1 MDHWNKLAE
10 KHNYQ
15 TAVRKCHVQYPSLK
29 ECIFEQPRVFVISP
43 HKTGTSS
50 LRAALNSLGY
60 NCSAFFTHN
69 KNRDL
74 DWWKKELAY
83 PKYSIQLVQ
92 GRGPRDSIGYNAFQ
106 DTPWWVI
113 YQHIDRAF
121 PFSKFIFIDRDED
134 LWFRSAHNWFCRGH
148 GTIHPSYEIIYGSAK
163 PVKSLWVKNYVLH
176 RESVF
181 NHFKNRP
188 NDLLIM
194 HINDLNKNGYK
205 NICKFLGKSNPKAKS
220 FPQINRSR

>member
-1 MDHWNKLAE
+1 MGSWNALVE
-10 KHNYQ
+10 KYDYQ
-15 TAVRKCHVQYPSLK
+15 TAVAKACAHYPPLK
-29 ECIFEQPRVFVISP
+29 GRIFEQPRVFVISP

-60 NCSAFFTHN
+60 DCSAFFTHN
-69 KNRDL
+69 KHKDL

-83 PKYSIQLVQ
+83 PEYSIQLVK
-92 GRGPRDSIGYNAFQ
+92 DNTFNAFQ

-134 LWFRSAHNWFCRGH
+134 LWFRSAHDWFCWGH
-148 GTIHPSYEIIYGSAK
+148 GTIHPSYEIIYGSAR

-188 NDLLIM
+188 DDLLIM

-205 NICKFLGKSNPKAKS
+205 NICKFLGKSVRTSS